1 MKLLTY
7 LSIFSMTLLSLQPIA
22 QAKNPP
28 GLTDRRSASRTALQ
42 RATRSIPPPLNTTG
56 GLRVEYTLITAN
68 SPDCDPSLA
77 DNFPVRLQYRL
88 IRPTQAAENSQMATE
103 WMASP
108 QSTPSLV
115 PGEKLP
121 HTVLVSLFQKN
132 IIIIIID
139 VNTIHRL

>member
-56 GLRVEYTLITAN
+56 GLRVEYTLVTAN
-68 SPDCDPSLA
+68 SPDCDPSLI

-88 IRPTQAAENSQMATE
+88 IRPQAAENDSYE

-108 QSTPSLV
+108 QCTPSLV

-132 IIIIIID
+132 Y
-139 VNTIHRL
+139 